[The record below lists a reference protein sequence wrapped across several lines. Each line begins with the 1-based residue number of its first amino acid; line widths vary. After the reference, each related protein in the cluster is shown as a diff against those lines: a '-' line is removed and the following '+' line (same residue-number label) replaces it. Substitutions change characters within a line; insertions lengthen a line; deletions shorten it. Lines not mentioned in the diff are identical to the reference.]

1 MNIKDCKYMKN
12 EMKTKIVQI
21 KATVNNEVW
30 YVPIDPANLDYTEIM
45 QQVRSGKITIAPADK
60 K

>member
-21 KATVNNEVW
+21 KATVNNEVL

-45 QQVRSGKITIAPADK
+45 QQV
-60 K
+60 